1 MHIARWFTAEKTSL
15 KLGVFA
21 AALLAPAL
29 LLAQTAPASSTLD
42 RVRTSGKMTFGYF
55 AAARPLS
62 YRNSSGNA
70 DGYSVALCRG
80 IAAIVKQELDLP
92 NLSVQF
98 TPIDADPIGAVRDGR
113 IDLLCAP
120 MQPTLSRRA
129 DVSFSLPVFSSG
141 TGMLMRK
148 DGSREFRE
156 AIEGRKTDE
165 QPLWRG
171 SPRLAALNQRN
182 FAVVAGSS
190 AERRLTER
198 KGELNVTSVITPVRD
213 LQAGLQRVLRRE
225 SDAFVGDRSV
235 LLDLAHNDPAGK
247 DLIVVDRL
255 FDHTSLSLAMR
266 RGDED
271 LRLLVD
277 KTLSRLYR
285 TGRIDGIYQQHLGKP
300 DAATHEWFQRVAE
313 PE

>member
-1 MHIARWFTAEKTSL
+1 MHIARWLTADKASL
-15 KLGVFA
+15 MLGLFA
-21 AALLAPAL
+21 AALLAPSQ
-29 LLAQTAPASSTLD
+29 LLAQTVPGSSTLE
-42 RVRTSGKMTFGYF
+42 RVRTTGKMTLGYF

-62 YRNSSGNA
+62 YRNASGNA

-80 IAAIVKQELDLP
+80 IAAMVKKELNLP
-92 NLSVQF
+92 SLSVQF
-98 TPIDADPIGAVRDGR
+98 VAIDADPLGAVKNGR

-129 DVSFSLPVFSSG
+129 QVSFSIPVFASG
-141 TGMLMRK
+141 TSMLMRK
-148 DGSREFRE
+148 DGSREFRDLV
-156 AIEGRKTDE
+156 EGRKTDE

-171 SPRLAALNQRN
+171 SPRLAILNQRN
-182 FAVVAGSS
+182 FAVVTGSS
-190 AERRLTER
+190 AERRITER
-198 KGELNVTSVITPVRD
+198 KGELNVTSVITPVPD
-213 LQAGLQRVLRRE
+213 LRTGLQRVLRGE

-247 DLIVVDRL
+247 DLLVIDRL
-255 FDHTSLSLAMR
+255 FDHTSLSLAMQ

-277 KTLSRLYR
+277 TTLSRLYR
-285 TGRIDGIYQQHLGKP
+285 TGRIDGIYEQHLGKP
-300 DAATHEWFQRVAE
+300 DAATREWFRRVAE